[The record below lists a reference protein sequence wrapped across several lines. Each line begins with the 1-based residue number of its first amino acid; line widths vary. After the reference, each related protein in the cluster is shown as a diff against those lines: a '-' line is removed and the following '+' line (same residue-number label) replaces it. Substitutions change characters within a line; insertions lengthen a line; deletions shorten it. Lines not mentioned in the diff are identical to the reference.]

1 MYADYVLLFGT
12 LPRANLRLPPRPGM
26 SDMNLT
32 ILAPIE
38 NSPWQFDIN
47 LEPPHLPPVFPG
59 WSRGEDNLS
68 SGRCLNGF
76 LGRSLKDVVLPFLLI
91 LLH

>member
-47 LEPPHLPPVFPG
+47 LEPPHLPPVFPVG
-59 WSRGEDNLS
+59 HAVKIT
-68 SGRCLNGF
+68 F
-76 LGRSLKDVVLPFLLI
+76 LQAAVLMAF
-91 LLH
+91 